1 MLGSAR
7 TCLHSVLSLV
17 KVGSRGSSS
26 FPSPQGSHLF
36 HPKLAE
42 LSYQLLYCLSANK
55 EFGTP
60 TLRYLRNNHDY
71 FYTQLSAVPFSWLP
85 DYHDDGGESG
95 TLMMCYNQMSWL
107 LRSVAIELK
116 MTLSGN
122 QRSHA
127 HRLASLL
134 MKSSST
140 GLSQEELLISWGEG
154 QGEGPGEYSSD
165 GRRKIL
171 SLLDLMDVSLL
182 DTPTLKLQYFD
193 EGRTEEVVRS
203 CERREEGGVAY
214 TDVKSLHKLL
224 MNELSGLQGAAAVS
238 QKPYIMKVSVSVC
251 VCVCIAN

>member
-1 MLGSAR
+1 MP
-7 TCLHSVLSLV
+7 
-17 KVGSRGSSS
+17 
-26 FPSPQGSHLF
+26 FP
-36 HPKLAE
+36 
-42 LSYQLLYCLSANK
+42 
-55 EFGTP
+55 
-60 TLRYLRNNHDY
+60 
-71 FYTQLSAVPFSWLP
+71 WLP
-85 DYHDDGGESG
+85 DYHDDGGESE
-95 TLMMCYNQMSWL
+95 TVMMCYNQMSWL

-203 CERREEGGVAY
+203 CERREEGGVVY

-251 VCVCIAN
+251 VCVLLIDSCVLSAL

>member
-1 MLGSAR
+1 MP
-7 TCLHSVLSLV
+7 
-17 KVGSRGSSS
+17 
-26 FPSPQGSHLF
+26 FP
-36 HPKLAE
+36 
-42 LSYQLLYCLSANK
+42 
-55 EFGTP
+55 
-60 TLRYLRNNHDY
+60 
-71 FYTQLSAVPFSWLP
+71 WLP
-85 DYHDDGGESG
+85 DYHDDGGESE
-95 TLMMCYNQMSWL
+95 TVMMCYNQMSWL

-238 QKPYIMKVSVSVC
+238 QKPYIMKVSVSVY